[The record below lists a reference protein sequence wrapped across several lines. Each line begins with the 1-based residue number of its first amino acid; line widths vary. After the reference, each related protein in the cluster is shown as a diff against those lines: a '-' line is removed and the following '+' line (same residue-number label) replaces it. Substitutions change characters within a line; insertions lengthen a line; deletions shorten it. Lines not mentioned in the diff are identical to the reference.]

1 MRRYFFNVHGE
12 RSAPDQVDEEL
23 PNNEAAWHEAT
34 LIAGELFKEID
45 GNFRPGQEW
54 SLEVTDA
61 QESSLLHPCQ
71 RRRDLRADLVDHPLW

>member
-61 QESSLLHPCQ
+61 QGILSTSSVSAPK
-71 RRRDLRADLVDHPLW
+71 RFKG